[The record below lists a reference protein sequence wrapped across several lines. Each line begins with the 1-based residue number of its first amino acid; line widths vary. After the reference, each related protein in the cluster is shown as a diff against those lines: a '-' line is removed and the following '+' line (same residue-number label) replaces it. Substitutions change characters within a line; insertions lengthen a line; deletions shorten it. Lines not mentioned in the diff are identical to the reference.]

1 MSSNISTVLV
11 TGAAGLIGSE
21 VTHLLL
27 DRGIYVVTLDN
38 FSIGSWRDEEKA
50 VAWENVDVSKEEIVH
65 ILNKH
70 NPDAVIHCA
79 AHPGGRSLME
89 PSEDVRVNALGSM
102 HIFEWCCRTKAQI
115 VYLSSSVVYGEQP
128 NYPIPENASLQPGT
142 IYGICKV
149 ACENFLKVLG
159 NGYKLNYTILR
170 LFSTYGAGHRPS
182 LYQGI
187 VNVMLKQLMSGN
199 RVEVKGALNR
209 VRDLIYVA
217 DTARA
222 IVDSLFNEDTRGKV
236 LNVGTGTG
244 KTVLEIIELLCDALG
259 RHKDDLEIVEMDPV
273 VGDPFYN
280 VADIT
285 KLQEITGFKPDYDL
299 PTGLNL
305 LIQKYM
311 RIG

>member
-1 MSSNISTVLV
+1 
-11 TGAAGLIGSE
+11 
-21 VTHLLL
+21 
-27 DRGIYVVTLDN
+27 
-38 FSIGSWRDEEKA
+38 
-50 VAWENVDVSKEEIVH
+50 
-65 ILNKH
+65 
-70 NPDAVIHCA
+70 
-79 AHPGGRSLME
+79 
-89 PSEDVRVNALGSM
+89 
-102 HIFEWCCRTKAQI
+102 
-115 VYLSSSVVYGEQP
+115 
-128 NYPIPENASLQPGT
+128 
-142 IYGICKV
+142 
-149 ACENFLKVLG
+149 
-159 NGYKLNYTILR
+159 
-170 LFSTYGAGHRPS
+170 
-182 LYQGI
+182 
-187 VNVMLKQLMSGN
+187 
-199 RVEVKGALNR
+199 LNR